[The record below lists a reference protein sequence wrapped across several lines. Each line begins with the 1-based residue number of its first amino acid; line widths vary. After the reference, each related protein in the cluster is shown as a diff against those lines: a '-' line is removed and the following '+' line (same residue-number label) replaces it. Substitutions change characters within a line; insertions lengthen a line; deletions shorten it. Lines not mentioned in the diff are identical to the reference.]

1 MTEHLTGALF
11 YWGGGVF
18 ERNSQKLS
26 HLPGST
32 SVKYGVGEIGG
43 FSGAE
48 GAEKILR
55 GLNRV

>member
-1 MTEHLTGALF
+1 MTEHLTGAL
-11 YWGGGVF
+11 YDGGWGVF
-18 ERNSQKLS
+18 ERKLQKLS

-48 GAEKILR
+48 GA
-55 GLNRV
+55 